1 MTTVDHTQQQLQQ
14 DPISLTYTP
23 TGRTR
28 AHTYGHCYTSR
39 TDPRE
44 ARSQGVLVAERSATE
59 FIEIHAHS
67 FVIGPAVIKHTHC
80 THQPHPC
87 TVLTAAHHIHARPP
101 DTVPARLAYQR
112 PLVNTYRT
120 FDLCR
125 HQRARHRL
133 GPGELL
139 RSHAAGPARSSR
151 FWTRPQ

>member
-59 FIEIHAHS
+59 FTEILYIQSTPMYRSHRITQH
-67 FVIGPAVIKHTHC
+67 
-80 THQPHPC
+80 PHPPAGR
-87 TVLTAAHHIHARPP
+87 TGLTNVSETP
-101 DTVPARLAYQR
+101 DE
-112 PLVNTYRT
+112 PLLHV
-120 FDLCR
+120 
-125 HQRARHRL
+125 
-133 GPGELL
+133 
-139 RSHAAGPARSSR
+139 
-151 FWTRPQ
+151 

>member
-59 FIEIHAHS
+59 FIEILYTSTTPMHS
-67 FVIGPAVIKHTHC
+67 SHYNTPPQD
-80 THQPHPC
+80 HQSSNYW
-87 TVLTAAHHIHARPP
+87 VLQSFFASQHFIT
-101 DTVPARLAYQR
+101 
-112 PLVNTYRT
+112 
-120 FDLCR
+120 
-125 HQRARHRL
+125 
-133 GPGELL
+133 
-139 RSHAAGPARSSR
+139 
-151 FWTRPQ
+151 